1 VSHQCCFFSVELR
14 KEVVTAI
21 FCFLVENGDVG
32 EEDSRLNHEN
42 IKTEHY
48 LSFWFLLSHLK
59 CVLDDYALEIK

>member
-1 VSHQCCFFSVELR
+1 
-14 KEVVTAI
+14 VTAI